1 MTVKLNKTGFD
12 HAMKLVGEGHFVWD
26 ERDAW
31 SDDQPSTDEENEF
44 IEQHG
49 LPEYAKWH
57 LGFDDEKSEN
67 TKGRFEFPYGD
78 FFDLHR
84 CALLA
89 AESRAGQYK
98 HQDIEAAAKQL
109 RELIDEKM
117 KKEGKST
124 SA

>member
-1 MTVKLNKTGFD
+1 MTVKLNKMGFD

-57 LGFDDEKSEN
+57 LGVDDEKSEN

-98 HQDIEAAAKQL
+98 HQEIETAAKQL
-109 RELIDEKM
+109 REKVDEKM
-117 KKEGKST
+117 SKEGKST